1 MSQTSLQ
8 TQNELELLKLIEPK
22 KMKEEEEPKLKHVKL
37 WLSLAYW

>member
-22 KMKEEEEPKLKHVKL
+22 KMKEEEPKLKHVKF
-37 WLSLAYW
+37 